1 MIKYV
6 CGLAL
11 GFAAALAPAAPAS
24 AQPALSDKEVYDI
37 GRCVV
42 RSDRSVGVG
51 LLQSLPL
58 SGPNLT
64 IPGTLSA
71 AGQCAKAGGSVS
83 PVALRGAIA
92 RALFLKD
99 FDRFMV
105 EPKVANHLLAELK
118 LPIDEKA
125 ANGADPQTVALYKFG
140 DCVVRNEVMK
150 IESLM
155 RTPVGSGTEEKIFEY
170 LAPMMAACQ
179 AKGTTIR
186 VSPSTLRSLLAQSA
200 YNVSWRY
207 WKDQLFTA
215 AR

>member
-1 MIKYV
+1 MIRYIH
-6 CGLAL
+6 GLAL
-11 GFAAALAPAAPAS
+11 ALAAAIPAAAPLA
-24 AQPALSDKEVYDI
+24 AQPGSVSDKEVYEI

-42 RSDRSVGVG
+42 RSDRMVGVG

-58 SGPNLT
+58 SGPNIAL
-64 IPGTLSA
+64 PGGLSA
-71 AGQCAKAGGSVS
+71 ASKCAKAAGSVS

-105 EPKVANHLLAELK
+105 EPQVAQHLLVDMQ

-125 ANGADPQTVALYKFG
+125 AHGADAQTVALYKLG
-140 DCVVRNEVMK
+140 VMK

-179 AKGTTIR
+179 TKGTTIR
-186 VSPSTLRSLLAQSA
+186 VSPATLRSVLAQSA

-207 WKDQLFTA
+207 WNDQLYTA